1 MKLRLINSDKNRR
14 YNDVY
19 MYHTPGFLAIA
30 TGKTR
35 IDFFF
40 PYIYNPSIIR
50 KRHFLGFRPLA
61 VLFHFRLASPFS
73 CLPSRINPR
82 DTASYLSLQF

>member
-1 MKLRLINSDKNRR
+1 MKLRLINSAKSDVSD
-14 YNDVY
+14 DVY
-19 MYHTPGFLAIA
+19 MYHSSVFLAIA

-61 VLFHFRLASPFS
+61 VLFHFRLASPSS